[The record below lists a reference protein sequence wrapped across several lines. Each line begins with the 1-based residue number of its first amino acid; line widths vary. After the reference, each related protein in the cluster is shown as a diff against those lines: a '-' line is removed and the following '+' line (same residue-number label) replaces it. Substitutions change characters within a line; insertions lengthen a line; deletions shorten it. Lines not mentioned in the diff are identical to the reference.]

1 MQRKV
6 IYELN
11 ALYRE
16 PMRVT
21 GYVFGDCS
29 DGEKTVCV
37 VGSMRGNEVQQM
49 YACSRLIQRLKKLEE
64 QRAVAE
70 GKSILVIPCVN
81 SYSMNIG
88 KRFWST
94 DNTDINRMFP
104 GYSEGETTQRIA
116 AGVFEAVKDYQ
127 IGIQFAS
134 NYMPGRFLPH
144 IRMMKTGFEDIE
156 TAKKFAFPYV
166 ITHGARP
173 FDTTTLNYNWQIWET
188 KAFSIYTTDTDEIDR
203 RSAADAVKGIEHM
216 LNSEGVLHSS
226 ITGGYHYNSQVL
238 CDDDLLSVRCSAAGI
253 YENKVYVGEE
263 VYEGQLLAE
272 ITDPYEGTLLEQ
284 LAAPRDGTVFFQHK
298 APLIYADTAAVKLV

>member
-1 MQRKV
+1 MKKKI

-16 PMRVT
+16 PMQVT
-21 GYVFGDCS
+21 GYEFGT
-29 DGEKTVCV
+29 GEKSVCV

-49 YACSRLIQRLKKLEE
+49 FSCSNLIRRLKELEARQE
-64 QRAVAE
+64 IKKR
-70 GKSILVIPCVN
+70 KSILVIPCIN

-104 GYSEGETTQRIA
+104 GYHEGETTQRIA
-116 AGVFEAVKDYQ
+116 AGVFDVIKDYQ

-134 NYMPGRFLPH
+134 NYMSGRFLPH
-144 IRMMKTGFEDIE
+144 IRMMRTGFEDIE

-166 ITHGARP
+166 MVRDTRP

-203 RSAADAVKGIEHM
+203 QSAADAVKGIEKM
-216 LNSEGVLHSS
+216 LIAQGILDSKIS
-226 ITGGYHYNSQVL
+226 GGYHYNAQVL
-238 CDDDLLSVRCSAAGI
+238 SDDSLVSVRCREAGI
-253 YENKVYVGEE
+253 YENRVHVGEE
-263 VYEGQLLAE
+263 VYKGQLLAE
-272 ITDPYEGTLLEQ
+272 ITDPFEGTILEQ
-284 LAAPRDGTVFFQHK
+284 LRAPEDGTIFFQHK
-298 APLIYADTAAVKLV
+298 APLIYADTAALKLV

>member
-1 MQRKV
+1 MKKKV

-16 PMRVT
+16 PMQVT
-21 GYVFGDCS
+21 GYEFGE
-29 DGEKTVCV
+29 GEKSVCV

-49 YACSRLIQRLKKLEE
+49 FACSKLIRRLKKLEE
-64 QRAVAE
+64 KNAVAK
-70 GKSILVIPCVN
+70 GRSIMVIPCVN

-104 GYSEGETTQRIA
+104 GYNEGETTQRIA
-116 AGVFEAVKDYQ
+116 AGVFDAIKDYH

-144 IRMMKTGFEDIE
+144 IRMMQTGFEDIG
-156 TAKKFAFPYV
+156 TAKKFEFPYV
-166 ITHGARP
+166 ITKNTRP

-188 KAFSIYTTDTDEIDR
+188 RAFSIYTTDTDEIDPK
-203 RSAADAVKGIEHM
+203 SAADAVKGIEQL
-216 LNSEGVLHSS
+216 LNKEGILHSS
-226 ITGGYHYNSQVL
+226 VSGGYHYNSQVL
-238 CDDDLLSVRCSAAGI
+238 CDDDMTPVRCREAGI

-263 VYEGQLLAE
+263 VSKGQLLAE
-272 ITDPYEGTLLEQ
+272 ITDSYEGTVLEQ
-284 LAAPRDGTVFFQHK
+284 LTAPTDGTVFFQHK
-298 APLIYADTAAVKLV
+298 APLIYADTAAIKLV

>member
-1 MQRKV
+1 MQKRV

-16 PMRVT
+16 PMQVT
-21 GYVFGDCS
+21 GYVFGD
-29 DGEKTVCV
+29 GEKSVCV

-49 YACSRLIQRLKKLEE
+49 YACSRLIQRLQKLEE
-64 QRAVAE
+64 QQMIAA

-81 SYSMNIG
+81 SYSMNVG

-104 GYSEGETTQRIA
+104 GYREGETTQRIA
-116 AGVFEAVKDYQ
+116 AGVFETVKDYI

-134 NYMPGRFLPH
+134 NYMSGRFLPH

-156 TAKKFAFPYV
+156 TAKKFEFPYV
-166 ITHGARP
+166 ITHSTRP

-188 KAFSIYTTDTDEIDR
+188 RAFSVYTTDTDEIDH

-216 LNSEGVLHSS
+216 LNSEGILHSNV
-226 ITGGYHYNSQVL
+226 TGGYHYNSQVL
-238 CDDDLLSVRCSAAGI
+238 CDDDLLSIRCSAAGI
-253 YENKVYVGEE
+253 YENKVFVGEE
-263 VYEGQLLAE
+263 VYCGQLLAQ
-272 ITDPYEGTLLEQ
+272 ITNPYEGILLEQ
-284 LAAPRDGTVFFQHK
+284 LTAPRDGTIFFQHK